1 MRTQIVLIT
10 GASRGFGEAATRE
23 LARRGHTVIAT
34 MRSPERDGAKVAS
47 GFEDQIHPT
56 RLDVTSWTET
66 SDAVENC
73 VKQFGAIDA
82 VINNAGYGLYGAV
95 EDLGEDEVARIF
107 DTNFM
112 GQWRLCKAAVPYMR
126 AQGRG
131 RIVNV
136 SSLGAKLV
144 APLTGMYSAT
154 KAAVEAMTEAL
165 RYEVERFGISVTMIE
180 PGMYKSDWQTSSLD
194 VCATLSSGNTPY
206 RESAERALTAFR
218 QMAITR
224 PGSEVVA
231 ATIADLVEL
240 EQRPPLRLPI
250 GEDAWRL
257 TQARQMSTDEEWE
270 VSIKQGPFFQNISSS
285 DSEAVPGFSGY

>member
-1 MRTQIVLIT
+1 MRTQVVLIT
-10 GASRGFGEAATRE
+10 GASRGFGEAAARE
-23 LARRGHTVIAT
+23 LARRGHTVVAT
-34 MRSPERDGAKVAS
+34 MRSPDRDGAKVAM

-56 RLDVTSWTET
+56 RLDVTSWTEA
-66 SDAVENC
+66 SDAIENC
-73 VKQFGAIDA
+73 VQKFGAIDA

-95 EDLGEDEVARIF
+95 EDLGENEVARIF

-112 GQWRLCKAAVPYMR
+112 GQWRLCKAALPYMR
-126 AQGRG
+126 SRGSG

-136 SSLGAKLV
+136 SSLGATLV

-194 VCATLSSGNTPY
+194 VCAALRSGDSPY

-218 QMAITR
+218 EMAMTR
-224 PGSEVVA
+224 PGSDVVA
-231 ATIADLVEL
+231 ATIADIVEL
-240 EQRPPLRLPI
+240 EQMPPLRLPI

-257 TQARQMSTDEEWE
+257 TQARQKSTDEEWE
-270 VSIKQGPFFQNISSS
+270 ASIKQGPFFHGISPSNP
-285 DSEAVPGFSGY
+285 EAVPGFSGY